1 MVSDF
6 LTGLEYFE
14 GQSFTESVRYL
25 NNTKVTN
32 VTSSYFLNATARI
45 CHLDSEVNGTYN
57 FSCVEHHYW
66 YGIMTF
72 VFIYATSGMTLA
84 ALIGRGAAYFLCV
97 SWGIIFGIVGLIL
110 TYTGESVEIVLQGLF
125 MIFLGTILFW
135 GPVLSFVLGLAD
147 KSMAETY
154 AKNKSNRDSAMIGTL
169 FFFIPLVILVSPVMM
184 LIIHTLAI
192 FRPESR
198 FIKAQKKEVKK
209 GESILEAT
217 PQLILQMFVAMKT
230 MHPSWKQ
237 QASIITS
244 CLSICIADA
253 ESYLDKKYGI
263 EFGLNMTSLK
273 CFLAHV
279 PSSIFNVLAFSIFI
293 VFFELMSIPIW
304 VGYFLVSAVFSS
316 VLRQPGHDLQKKWE
330 KFNQE
335 PEDSKI
341 TFAYYRQH
349 IRDFSL
355 IFYGI
360 IFTCTGFVCNFSAG
374 SAVIKTGINDIT
386 WSQLALVQNIFYLN
400 LILGLTMLTGVGSMA
415 LEIFIAWYNQDED
428 GWGWKS
434 TYFHQPLQNLEEQT
448 ERKDMEDI
456 EL

>member
-1 MVSDF
+1 MSVSD
-6 LTGLEYFE
+6 
-14 GQSFTESVRYL
+14 L
-25 NNTKVTN
+25 NDIKVTN
-32 VTSSYFLNATARI
+32 LTSSHFLNATARI
-45 CHLDSEVNGTYN
+45 CSLELEENGMYN

-154 AKNKSNRDSAMIGTL
+154 AKNKSNRDSAAIGTL

-209 GESILEAT
+209 GESILEAA

-279 PSSIFNVLAFSIFI
+279 PSSLFNVIAFSIFI
-293 VFFELMSIPIW
+293 VFFELMSIPIC
-304 VGYFLVSAVFSS
+304 VAYFFISASVSVN
-316 VLRQPGHDLQKKWE
+316 VRNPDRDLIH
-330 KFNQE
+330 E
-335 PEDSKI
+335 PEDFNI
-341 TFAYYRQH
+341 TMAYHRHYSH
-349 IRDFSL
+349 DFSL

-374 SAVIKTGINDIT
+374 SAVIKTGIHDIT
-386 WSQLALVQNIFYLN
+386 WSQLEVVQNIFYLN

-434 TYFHQPLQNLEEQT
+434 TYFHQPLHLEEQT
-448 ERKDMEDI
+448 ERKDMEVI